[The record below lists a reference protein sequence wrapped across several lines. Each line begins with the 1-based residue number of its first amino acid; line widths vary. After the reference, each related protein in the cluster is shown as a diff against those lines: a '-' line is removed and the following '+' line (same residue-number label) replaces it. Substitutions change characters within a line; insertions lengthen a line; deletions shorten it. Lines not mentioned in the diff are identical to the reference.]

1 MIAEV
6 TDSGECL
13 AAYDAAAGESGAP
26 AVWDADRNELMPTKC
41 ADDALGGFDLVLRRH
56 DRAKPG
62 EYRTRRLILEPCDKM
77 TV

>member
-26 AVWDADRNELMPTKC
+26 AVWDADRNELMSRKC
-41 ADDALGGFDLVLRRH
+41 ADDALGGFDLVLRH
-56 DRAKPG
+56 HRAKPG
-62 EYRTRRLILEPCDKM
+62 EHRTSRLVLEAYDKLAA
-77 TV
+77 

>member
-1 MIAEV
+1 MTAEV
-6 TDSGECL
+6 ADSGECL
-13 AAYDAAAGESGAP
+13 AAYAAAAGESGAP

-41 ADDALGGFDLVLRRH
+41 ADDALGGFDLVLRH